1 MYKSSAIGSFII
13 FVLAAFVY
21 FISSFLPFN
30 LYDFYF
36 YTDNKELFNK
46 LNSKYSELIK
56 SYSNNKY
63 GKYLTF
69 SYSQDKGAIIVKEDK
84 SKIVLSVFEKDYDF
98 LAKKLGNE
106 LKKQGYSFNIIQLSD
121 GSYMLYL
128 NKIYPS
134 IKPLEDIFKITDS
147 IRDYLSK
154 DDVKG
159 LANYLSRYIDSK
171 YVKEIIDIQQRMFS
185 KGFIFILDYYKQS
198 YKRDIY
204 TIKIFN
210 IPYISDNSE
219 IIANINE
226 IYTNV
231 LKNIKPFYYKSELKI
246 KVSNLNVLEKNK
258 EKANN
263 KENKEKNKT
272 KEKSNNK
279 GKK

>member
-1 MYKSSAIGSFII
+1 MYKSAAIGSFII
-13 FVLAAFVY
+13 FILAVFGY
-21 FISSFLPFN
+21 FISPFLPFN

-63 GKYLTF
+63 GKYLIL
-69 SYSQDKGAIIVKEDK
+69 SYSQDKNAIIIKEDK
-84 SKIVLSVFEKDYDF
+84 SKIVLAVFEKDYDF

-128 NKIYPS
+128 NKTYPC
-134 IKPLEDIFKITDS
+134 IKPLEDIFKITDN
-147 IRDYLSK
+147 IRDYLTK
-154 DDVKG
+154 DNIKG
-159 LANYLSRYIDSK
+159 LANYLSEYIDSK

-198 YKRDIY
+198 YKKDIY

-226 IYTNV
+226 IYTNA
-231 LKNIKPFYYKSELKI
+231 LENIKPFYYKSELKI

-258 EKANN
+258 EKSN
-263 KENKEKNKT
+263 K
-272 KEKSNNK
+272 
-279 GKK
+279 

>member
-1 MYKSSAIGSFII
+1 MYKSAAIGSFII
-13 FVLAAFVY
+13 FILAVFGY
-21 FISSFLPFN
+21 FISPFLPFN

-63 GKYLTF
+63 GKYLIL
-69 SYSQDKGAIIVKEDK
+69 SYSQDKNAIIIKEDK
-84 SKIVLSVFEKDYDF
+84 SKIVLAVFEKDYDF

-128 NKIYPS
+128 NKTYPC
-134 IKPLEDIFKITDS
+134 IKPLEDIFKITDN
-147 IRDYLSK
+147 IRDYLTK
-154 DDVKG
+154 DNIKG
-159 LANYLSRYIDSK
+159 LANYLSEYIDSK

-198 YKRDIY
+198 YKKDIY

-210 IPYISDNSE
+210 IPHISDNSE

-226 IYTNV
+226 IYTNA
-231 LKNIKPFYYKSELKI
+231 LENIKPFYYKSELKI

-258 EKANN
+258 EKSN
-263 KENKEKNKT
+263 K
-272 KEKSNNK
+272 
-279 GKK
+279 

>member
-1 MYKSSAIGSFII
+1 MYKNAVMVTFII
-13 FVLAAFVY
+13 FVLSVFVY

-46 LNSKYSELIK
+46 LNSKYLELIK

-63 GKYLTF
+63 GKYLSL
-69 SYSQDKGAIIVKEDK
+69 SYSQDKGTIIVKEDK
-84 SKIVLSVFEKDYDF
+84 SKIVLAVFEKDYDF
-98 LAKKLGNE
+98 LAKKLGSE
-106 LKKQGYSFNIIQLSD
+106 LKKQDYSFNIIQLSD

-134 IKPLEDIFKITDS
+134 IKLLEDIFKITDS
-147 IRDYLSK
+147 IRDYLNK

-159 LANYLSRYIDSK
+159 LANYLSGYIDSK

-185 KGFIFILDYYKQS
+185 KGFVFILDYYKQS
-198 YKRDIY
+198 YKRDIH

-226 IYTNV
+226 IYTNA

-258 EKANN
+258 KKGN
-263 KENKEKNKT
+263 K
-272 KEKSNNK
+272 
-279 GKK
+279 